1 VQCSFTHQIEK
12 HIFRLKRNRTFAGK
26 KHALS
31 LNPSLYTS
39 VPDFV
44 YNWQKSISNIKVEK
58 YMNQNELQ
66 DLIRVLEEMPNFTA
80 QLAIGLSDVELK
92 RKPTEID
99 FSLTEQVW
107 HLRDIEELGYTV
119 RIKKLLSEDHPL
131 LSDIDGAKLA
141 IERDYNSLDFAEGQ
155 QGFARMRSANIEKIR
170 GLSLEQ
176 LGRTGQFDDSTEV
189 TLEGVLLMMRDHDA
203 VHRNEL
209 MQFSRGT
216 KLME

>member
-1 VQCSFTHQIEK
+1 MSTLRRHGYTH
-12 HIFRLKRNRTFAGK
+12 
-26 KHALS
+26 S
-31 LNPSLYTS
+31 LNPLLYTG

-58 YMNQNELQ
+58 YMNQNELR

-80 QLAIGLSDVELK
+80 QLTEGLSEEALK
-92 RKPTEID
+92 RKPTETD

-107 HLRDIEELGYTV
+107 HLRDIEELGYAV
-119 RIKKLLSEDHPL
+119 RIEKLLSEDHPL
-131 LSDIDGAKLA
+131 LSDIDGANLA
-141 IERDYNSLDFAEGQ
+141 VERAYNTLDFAEGQ
-155 QGFARMRSANIEKIR
+155 QGFARTRRANIERMR

-176 LGRTGQFDDSTEV
+176 LGRAGRFENSADV

-203 VHRNEL
+203 IHRNEL

-216 KLME
+216 NR

>member
-1 VQCSFTHQIEK
+1 
-12 HIFRLKRNRTFAGK
+12 
-26 KHALS
+26 
-31 LNPSLYTS
+31 
-39 VPDFV
+39 
-44 YNWQKSISNIKVEK
+44 
-58 YMNQNELQ
+58 MNHNELK

-80 QLAIGLSDVELK
+80 QLTEGLSEEVLK
-92 RKPTEID
+92 RKPTETD

-107 HLRDIEELGYTV
+107 HLRDIEELGYAV
-119 RIKKLLSEDHPL
+119 RIEKLLSEDHPL

-176 LGRTGQFDDSTEV
+176 LGRTGLFDDSTEV

-203 VHRNEL
+203 AHRNEL
-209 MQFSRGT
+209 MRFSRDKNLTAGT
-216 KLME
+216 

>member
-1 VQCSFTHQIEK
+1 
-12 HIFRLKRNRTFAGK
+12 
-26 KHALS
+26 
-31 LNPSLYTS
+31 
-39 VPDFV
+39 
-44 YNWQKSISNIKVEK
+44 
-58 YMNQNELQ
+58 MNQNELQ

-189 TLEGVLLMMRDHDA
+189 TLEGVFLMMRDHDA

>member
-1 VQCSFTHQIEK
+1 
-12 HIFRLKRNRTFAGK
+12 
-26 KHALS
+26 
-31 LNPSLYTS
+31 
-39 VPDFV
+39 
-44 YNWQKSISNIKVEK
+44 
-58 YMNQNELQ
+58 MNQNELQ

-155 QGFARMRSANIEKIR
+155 QGFARMRSANIERIR

-176 LGRTGQFDDSTEV
+176 LGRTGRFDDSTEV
-189 TLEGVLLMMRDHDA
+189 TLEGVFLMMRDHDA